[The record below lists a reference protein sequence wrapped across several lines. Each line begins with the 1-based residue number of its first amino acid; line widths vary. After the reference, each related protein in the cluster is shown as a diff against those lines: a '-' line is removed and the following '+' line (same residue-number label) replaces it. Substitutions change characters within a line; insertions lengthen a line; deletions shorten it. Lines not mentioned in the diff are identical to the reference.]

1 MTAILAGVDTGG
13 TFTDLVLFQEGK
25 LRVHKVF
32 STPHDPSQAIL
43 EGLQELGALPR
54 LRTLVHG
61 STVATN
67 AVLEGKGARTGLITT
82 AGFRDVLEIGRQTRP
97 SLYNLRVQKVPP
109 LVPRARRVEVVERL
123 DERGEV
129 LIPLDEGSLE
139 EALATLEREEVE
151 AVAVVLLFSFA
162 NPAHERR
169 VAEAARQRGWYVSAS
184 AEVLPEFR
192 EYERTSTLVLNA
204 YVGPL
209 IDRYLGQLEQALPAG
224 TGLRIM
230 QSNGGSISSAMA
242 RREAARTLLSGPAA
256 GVVGARFVARASG
269 IERLIALDIGG
280 TSTDVSLVDGAIT
293 ETTDGRIGG
302 HPTKLPMIDIHT
314 VGAGG
319 GSLAWF
325 DLGGALRVGPRSAG
339 AVPGPAAYGRGGTEA
354 TVTDAHVVLGRLL
367 PEAFLG
373 GSRRLDIALARQAVG
388 RIAERLGTS
397 LEEAALGIV
406 RIANA
411 NMEAAIRLISVERG
425 LDPRHFTLV
434 AFGGAGPLHACELAA
449 SLSIPRVLI
458 PAAPGVLSALGMLVA
473 DVLKDYVRTL
483 MLPIDQEQAQAA
495 IEGALAALEEQG
507 RADLLAEGFAAEQI
521 QIERYL
527 DLRYVGQ
534 SYELTIP
541 YGGDC
546 ARAAQQFHLA
556 HERRF
561 GYSDP
566 NEPVQVVNVRLKA
579 RGLVEPPVLERQPLQ
594 PEAVVQ
600 PLERRQVIFAG
611 EAGPLAHEAAIYER
625 SALVPGVQFV
635 GPAIVT
641 QYDTTTVV
649 PPGWRAR
656 VDAVG
661 NLLIELASDG
671 PTDAQQLQQQR
682 RQPAQAAQAQLAEE
696 GSHVW

>member
-13 TFTDLVLFQEGK
+13 TFTDLVLFQEGR

-109 LVPRARRVEVVERL
+109 LVPRERRVEVVERL
-123 DERGEV
+123 NERGEV
-129 LIPLDEGSLE
+129 LVPLDEGSLE
-139 EALATLEREEVE
+139 EALTRLEREQVE

-319 GSLAWF
+319 
-325 DLGGALRVGPRSAG
+325 
-339 AVPGPAAYGRGGTEA
+339 
-354 TVTDAHVVLGRLL
+354 
-367 PEAFLG
+367 
-373 GSRRLDIALARQAVG
+373 
-388 RIAERLGTS
+388 
-397 LEEAALGIV
+397 
-406 RIANA
+406 
-411 NMEAAIRLISVERG
+411 
-425 LDPRHFTLV
+425 
-434 AFGGAGPLHACELAA
+434 
-449 SLSIPRVLI
+449 
-458 PAAPGVLSALGMLVA
+458 
-473 DVLKDYVRTL
+473 
-483 MLPIDQEQAQAA
+483 
-495 IEGALAALEEQG
+495 
-507 RADLLAEGFAAEQI
+507 
-521 QIERYL
+521 
-527 DLRYVGQ
+527 
-534 SYELTIP
+534 
-541 YGGDC
+541 
-546 ARAAQQFHLA
+546 
-556 HERRF
+556 
-561 GYSDP
+561 
-566 NEPVQVVNVRLKA
+566 
-579 RGLVEPPVLERQPLQ
+579 
-594 PEAVVQ
+594 
-600 PLERRQVIFAG
+600 
-611 EAGPLAHEAAIYER
+611 
-625 SALVPGVQFV
+625 
-635 GPAIVT
+635 
-641 QYDTTTVV
+641 
-649 PPGWRAR
+649 
-656 VDAVG
+656 
-661 NLLIELASDG
+661 
-671 PTDAQQLQQQR
+671 
-682 RQPAQAAQAQLAEE
+682 
-696 GSHVW
+696 